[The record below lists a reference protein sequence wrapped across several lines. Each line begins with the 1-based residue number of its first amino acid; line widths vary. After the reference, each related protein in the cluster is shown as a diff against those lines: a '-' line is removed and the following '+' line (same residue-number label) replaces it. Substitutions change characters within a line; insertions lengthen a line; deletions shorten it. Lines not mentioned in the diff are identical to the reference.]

1 MRPFLT
7 IRLDTPRVLT
17 LRRLPPSYTALPGWR
32 LSAVQSFAAPREEV
46 FHFFADAGNLQAI
59 TPPWLHFHIVTP
71 QPISL
76 HTGALLD
83 YRLRLHGVPI
93 RWRTEISVWEPP
105 VRFCDRQLRGPYLQW
120 EHTHT
125 FTEEKGGVV
134 VQDIVD
140 YRLPLG
146 LFGRIAHA
154 AMVKL
159 QLLSIFRF
167 RQREIARLFGVTL
180 EQRQEP
186 QIELSES

>member
-1 MRPFLT
+1 MSTLT
-7 IRLDTPRVLT
+7 TSP
-17 LRRLPPSYTALPGWR
+17 LPADCVAFHRDGRGWR

-125 FTEEKGGVV
+125 FTEVPGGTLMEDNVLYRV
-134 VQDIVD
+134 PGGALVNWLLVQRDL
-140 YRLPLG
+140 R
-146 LFGRIAHA
+146 
-154 AMVKL
+154 
-159 QLLSIFRF
+159 QIFEF
-167 RQREIARLFGVTL
+167 RQQVLRNSFPPLHSRHHA
-180 EQRQEP
+180 
-186 QIELSES
+186 